1 MIYTVTQAFPA
12 VEKYGLVSQL
22 RRSVSSIPMNLA
34 EGHKRKGAKEFARFV
49 NIAESSLEETKYSLF
64 LSLELKFLTE
74 NKYKEISRL
83 CDEVGKMLNGLY
95 NTLIT

>member
-1 MIYTVTQAFPA
+1 
-12 VEKYGLVSQL
+12 
-22 RRSVSSIPMNLA
+22 MNLA